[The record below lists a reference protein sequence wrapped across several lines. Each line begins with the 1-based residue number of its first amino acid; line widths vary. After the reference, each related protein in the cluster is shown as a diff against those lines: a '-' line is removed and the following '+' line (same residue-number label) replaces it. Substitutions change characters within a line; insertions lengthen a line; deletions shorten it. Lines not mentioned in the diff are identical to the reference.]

1 MASPR
6 PAQELS
12 NVAVDAYEN
21 TKPIIRMA
29 THVVTLCGVI
39 YSRVNTALE
48 NILMYVRASQGKHKN
63 KTNFENFRL
72 GVWFTQEV
80 RQMNVQE
87 RRDMTS
93 VEQTDVPQIDRF
105 FE

>member
-1 MASPR
+1 MASPC

-21 TKPIIRMA
+21 TNPIIRMA
-29 THVVTLCGVI
+29 THVVTLCGVV
-39 YSRVNTALE
+39 YSRFNTAFE
-48 NILMYVRASQGKHKN
+48 NILLHVRTSQGKHKN

-80 RQMNVQE
+80 RQMKV
-87 RRDMTS
+87 
-93 VEQTDVPQIDRF
+93 
-105 FE
+105 